1 MQIKRPRFTALT
13 LILAIALSL
22 AACGKTEPD
31 PHAGMIYVNT
41 GTEYEWLYPA
51 EGVPVSDLS
60 TDDFT
65 ESDNIVAYKGDAY
78 DTMLGVDV
86 SFYQGEIDW
95 QAVKDAGVDFAMIR
109 CGYRGATEGNIYEDE
124 MFRQNIEGAL
134 AAGLRVGV
142 YFFSQSL
149 GAQEAAEEAQFV
161 IDLLADYD
169 ITMPVAFD
177 WEPLSDAR
185 TDAVDEDSLTASAV
199 VFCEMVKDAGY
210 DPAVYFYRNLAYH
223 DYDLTRLKDYA
234 LWVGAPG
241 SAPDFYY
248 AYAIWQFSYTGS
260 IPGITTDVDMNL
272 YFTKASAQQASE

>member
-1 MQIKRPRFTALT
+1 MSVALPLT
-13 LILAIALSL
+13 
-22 AACGKTEPD
+22 ACGETEPD

-41 GTEYEWLYPA
+41 GTEYEWVYPA

-60 TDDFT
+60 PDDFT
-65 ESDNIVAYKGDAY
+65 ESGNVVAYKGEAY
-78 DTMLGVDV
+78 DTLLGVDV
-86 SFYQGEIDW
+86 SFYQGDVDW
-95 QAVKDAGVDFAMIR
+95 QAVKDSGVDFAMIR

-124 MFRQNIEGAL
+124 TFRQNIEGAL
-134 AAGLRVGV
+134 AAGLRVGA

-161 IDLLADYD
+161 IGLLADYD

-177 WEPLSDAR
+177 WEPISDSR
-185 TDAVDEDSLTASAV
+185 TDAVDADALTASAV

-210 DPAVYFYRNLAYH
+210 DPAVYLYRYLAYH
-223 DYDLTRLKDYA
+223 DYDLTRLKDYT

-248 AYAIWQFSYTGS
+248 ACSIWQFSYTGS
-260 IPGITTDVDMNL
+260 VPGISTDVDMNL
-272 YFTKASAQQASE
+272 YFTKAAGQQASE